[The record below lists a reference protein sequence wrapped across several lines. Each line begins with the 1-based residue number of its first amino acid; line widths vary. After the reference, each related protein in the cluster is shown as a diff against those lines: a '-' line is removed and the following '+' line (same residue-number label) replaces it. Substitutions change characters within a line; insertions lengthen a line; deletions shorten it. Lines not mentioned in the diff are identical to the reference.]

1 MLTWVLGE
9 VIITDYPGAI
19 ASTAPNTLTLAF
31 RATPLLHPACRRHP
45 ARRRY
50 ADAGR
55 AADALADAGR
65 IAGRVEDAG
74 KAADALADAGRTLN
88 RVDDTG
94 RIAVRVNEAEKA
106 ADALTDA
113 RRTAGAGQ
121 TAEQTADALTD
132 ARRTAGA
139 GQTAEQTA
147 DALTDAR
154 RTAGAGQTAE
164 QTADAGQ
171 TLNRADDVGRNDPE
185 RRRGSG
191 ASLNDPIPQYAR
203 DVADYAVNHNGN
215 SPPGYVGNR
224 TFRNDGRNNGAVL
237 PRTDSVGN
245 PITYKEYDVH
255 LYRRGVNRGA
265 ERVVI
270 GSDGSKYYTNDH
282 YRTFTKFE

>member
-106 ADALTDA
+106 
-113 RRTAGAGQ
+113 
-121 TAEQTADALTD
+121 ADALTD